1 MTKYLRHLVYF
12 AGFLLSFHLALP
24 AYVNSSFL
32 EYFLGPNSADRAVGL
47 IFMAASVLSLIGLA
61 TVDKPIRR
69 FGLRQSTLGF
79 SVITI
84 AIGLLLSLTNNPLIA
99 IVLFILFYAG
109 GIILKF
115 LLDIYLEDLS
125 DNTDTGKIRGLFL
138 TLTNL
143 AWLFSPLLASWLI
156 QEINFGRIYMAAA
169 LIILP
174 FIYLIIG
181 PLRKVVEPKYEHASL
196 VDGLKLLWCL
206 PANTVEGRHG
216 ICKTS
221 VRNSLLLSFTLNLFY
236 AFMVIYVP
244 LYLTKT
250 MHLAWQDLGII
261 FTFMLLPFP
270 LFQYFFGWLA
280 DKYFGEKEIMSIG
293 LVIMAI
299 TTAAMAFIN
308 TPSILIWS
316 ALLFVNRIGACA
328 LEAMTESYFFKHI
341 DSHNINTIGFFRNT
355 GPLAYIVAP
364 IIATIIF
371 TFASYQ
377 LLFITVALICLYALR
392 YSLTLV
398 DTK

>member
-1 MTKYLRHLVYF
+1 MRHLVYF

-32 EYFLGPNSADRAVGL
+32 EGFFDPAHGEQIIGL
-47 IFMAASVLSLIGLA
+47 IFMAASALSLIGLA
-61 TVDKPIRR
+61 TADKPIRR
-69 FGLRQSTLGF
+69 FGLRRSTLGF
-79 SVITI
+79 SFITI
-84 AIGLLLSLTNNPLIA
+84 ALGLLLSLATNPLIA
-99 IVLFILFYAG
+99 IILFVLFYAG
-109 GIILKF
+109 GIVLKF

-125 DNTDTGKIRGLFL
+125 DDTDTGKIRGLFL

-156 QEINFGRIYMAAA
+156 QEINFGRIYVAAA

-174 FIYLIIG
+174 FIYLIVG

-196 VDGLKLLWCL
+196 IDGLKLLWC
-206 PANTVEGRHG
+206 RHG

-280 DKYFGEKEIMSIG
+280 DKFIGEKEIMSIG
-293 LVIMAI
+293 LVVMAI
-299 TTAAMAFIN
+299 TTAMMAFIN
-308 TPSILIWS
+308 TPSILVWS

-341 DSHNINTIGFFRNT
+341 DAHNINTIGFFRNM
-355 GPLAYIVAP
+355 GPLSYIIAP
-364 IIATIIF
+364 IMATIIF
-371 TFASYQ
+371 SFASYQ
-377 LLFITVALICLYALR
+377 LLFIAVAFICLYALR
-392 YSLTLV
+392 YSLTLL